1 MAFIS
6 SERYFQLVEQGAI
19 DLHSAVSGYGCAC
32 SSCGA
37 STATAAAIDG
47 QASGDFRAAMQA
59 NALAGEVAP
68 PLAGEAPISLLLFDT
83 NLNDADQN
91 IDALMNVYSGTNSS
105 YWTSPNLTFSFPDA
119 ATDYTYTPQ
128 TGVFSG
134 QLSTL
139 QMSMVRTSLAGFA
152 GVSNLAFTEMAA
164 GSADGTLRFV
174 EGGTTISTAFG
185 YYPNGQE
192 SGGDVWMNSTA
203 YDAPVIG
210 NYAFHTFMHEIGHAL
225 GLKHGHETN
234 GPGALASSVDS
245 MEYSIMTYR
254 SYVGHDLT
262 TLPYYTNG
270 STSYAQSL
278 MMYDIAAIQ
287 RFYGADFTTN
297 GNDSIYTFS
306 LTTGEMLINGVG
318 QGAPA
323 GNKVFRTVW
332 DGAGVDT
339 YDLSNYTTALN
350 IDLTPG
356 GYTNFDTST
365 SGNFQRAVLNAG
377 FGGSTVYA
385 RGNVFNALQ
394 YQNDSRSLI
403 ENAYG
408 GSASDTVTGNAAANF
423 LRGNAGSDALSG
435 AAGDDILQGDSGA
448 DILSGGVGFDTASY
462 RSANS
467 AVQVDLAA
475 QSAWDGEAADVFTSI
490 EGAVG
495 SNFSD
500 TFVGDAGDNTFEG
513 LAGNDYVNG
522 GAGGF
527 DMASYRSSAVGVQ
540 VDLSAGYA
548 WDGAAQ
554 DFLIS
559 IEGAIGSE
567 QSDILIGDGLDNI
580 FEGLGGVD

>member
-245 MEYSIMTYR
+245 ME
-254 SYVGHDLT
+254 
-262 TLPYYTNG
+262 
-270 STSYAQSL
+270 
-278 MMYDIAAIQ
+278 
-287 RFYGADFTTN
+287 
-297 GNDSIYTFS
+297 
-306 LTTGEMLINGVG
+306 
-318 QGAPA
+318 
-323 GNKVFRTVW
+323 
-332 DGAGVDT
+332 
-339 YDLSNYTTALN
+339 
-350 IDLTPG
+350 
-356 GYTNFDTST
+356 
-365 SGNFQRAVLNAG
+365 
-377 FGGSTVYA
+377 
-385 RGNVFNALQ
+385 
-394 YQNDSRSLI
+394 
-403 ENAYG
+403 
-408 GSASDTVTGNAAANF
+408 
-423 LRGNAGSDALSG
+423 
-435 AAGDDILQGDSGA
+435 
-448 DILSGGVGFDTASY
+448 
-462 RSANS
+462 
-467 AVQVDLAA
+467 
-475 QSAWDGEAADVFTSI
+475 
-490 EGAVG
+490 
-495 SNFSD
+495 
-500 TFVGDAGDNTFEG
+500 
-513 LAGNDYVNG
+513 
-522 GAGGF
+522 
-527 DMASYRSSAVGVQ
+527 
-540 VDLSAGYA
+540 
-548 WDGAAQ
+548 
-554 DFLIS
+554 
-559 IEGAIGSE
+559 
-567 QSDILIGDGLDNI
+567 
-580 FEGLGGVD
+580 